1 VSGDASIALAV
12 VSGGAVVAVME
23 PAAIPLLRR
32 AAAIDVPGRRSS
44 HTIPTPRGG
53 GAPIACGLLVAAAI
67 IHTYAALTFA
77 VAVSAYGAIGLAD
90 DLRGLAA
97 GRRLVLQGLAGVAV
111 ASLLVSRLRMP
122 PLALA
127 ACGVAA
133 VFWLAG
139 FVNAFNFMD
148 GVNGISGV
156 HALIGGLTYACLGL
170 WLADK
175 FLVAAGAAVAVCA
188 LAFLPWNAI
197 RARVFLG
204 DVGSYGL
211 GAALALLAGHAVLHG
226 VPVEAA
232 VAPLALYLT
241 DTSWTLLRRVRAG
254 EPWLEAHRSHIYQ
267 RWCDAGWSHQRVA
280 AISAAGTALLVMLGS
295 VSLTGDL
302 ALRILADL
310 AGIGVLAG
318 YVGSPCLL
326 AQPEPRAE
334 AS

>member
-1 VSGDASIALAV
+1 MSGDASIVLAV

-32 AAAIDVPGRRSS
+32 AAVIDVPGRRSS
-44 HTIPTPRGG
+44 HAVPTPRGG
-53 GAPIACGLLVAAAI
+53 GAPIACGLLVAAVI
-67 IHTYAALTFA
+67 IHTFAALTLA
-77 VAVSAYGAIGLAD
+77 VAVAAYGVIGLAD
-90 DLRGLAA
+90 DLRGLPA
-97 GRRLVLQGLAGVAV
+97 GRRLVLQGLAGAAV

-127 ACGVAA
+127 ACGAAA
-133 VFWLAG
+133 VVWLAG

-156 HALIGGLTYACLGL
+156 HALIGGLTYACLGA
-170 WLADK
+170 WLPDK
-175 FLVAAGAAVAVCA
+175 FLVAAGATVAVGA

-211 GAALALLAGHAVLHG
+211 GAALALLAGYAVLHG
-226 VPVEAA
+226 IPLEA
-232 VAPLALYLT
+232 VIAPLALYLT
-241 DTSWTLLRRVRAG
+241 DTSWTLLRRIRAG

-267 RWCDAGWSHQRVA
+267 RWCDVGWSHQRVA
-280 AISAAGTALLVMLGS
+280 AVSAAGTALLVMLGS
-295 VSLTGDL
+295 ASLTGDL

-310 AGIGVLAG
+310 AGIGVLAI
-318 YVGSPCLL
+318 YVGSPSLL
-326 AQPEPRAE
+326 AQPEPQSE
-334 AS
+334 TN